1 MFWALTDSD
10 KVRLSKMPE
19 TQRGAVWTQIEVQLA
34 PTKG

>member
-10 KVRLSKMPE
+10 KVRPSKMPE
-19 TQRGAVWTQIEVQLA
+19 TQRGAVWAQNKVRLA